1 MGKKNGY
8 REQAAVLGILANES
22 RLAIIDFLQVRERN
36 VSEIVKRLQLDQ
48 STVSK
53 HLTLLRTAG
62 LIEGRREGNRVVY
75 QLVLPCVVDLCSC
88 VSQVLR
94 KRR

>member
-8 REQAAVLGILANES
+8 REQAVVLGILANES
-22 RLAIIDFLQVRERN
+22 RLAIIDFLQKRERN
-36 VSEIVKRLQLDQ
+36 VGEIVQRLQLDQ

-88 VSQVLR
+88 VSQVLK

>member
-1 MGKKNGY
+1 MSKKNGY
-8 REQAAVLGILANES
+8 REQAVVLGILANES
-22 RLAIIDFLQVRERN
+22 RLAIIDFLQKRERN
-36 VSEIVKRLQLDQ
+36 VGEIVQRLQLDQ

-62 LIEGRREGNRVVY
+62 LIEGRREGNRVIY

-88 VSQVLR
+88 VSQVLK